1 MNIEQFFSS
10 RQNFTDNEYE
20 LKSKIM
26 AMNLLLLVTFITLTV
41 MSVIRFNTGNTSQG
55 IIDISFS
62 ALSGLGLF
70 WLKKDKKRLSAIT
83 RITLFSGLV
92 IISALLINVPEDT
105 LRIGWFLVLLVPGF
119 FLGGWRSGIILS
131 ILSLLTV
138 TITQAST
145 NTGYSNYDIGYYATL
160 LILVTI
166 FLSFYENRIEKNRLR
181 LQLLNSNLEDKVIAR
196 TAELARAN
204 KELKLFF
211 HALDTSF
218 DSVVV
223 TDIQGLIS
231 YTNKAT
237 LEFTGFTSHEMHRQS
252 FDIFCGDKNFTTK
265 NIILFLKQERHW
277 ENEFLA
283 KRKNGSLFPAFTSI
297 TTIFDESNNP
307 LGILFIIK
315 DLTEIKQAEK
325 KRGQLERKL
334 HQSSTMEAMGQM
346 AGGVAH
352 DLNNILSGIVGYPE
366 LLLNSLP
373 ENSTLRGPIQDI
385 HSSGKRAAA
394 VVDDLLTLA
403 RGAASIR
410 KNHNLNHLVEDYID
424 SPEGKK
430 LKSLHPHVTYT
441 VLLDEA
447 LHSIHCSHVHITKS
461 IMNLITNATEA
472 ISDTGTVTISTKNR
486 YVNKAYSLTHQIDSG
501 DYVVLS
507 VKDTGAGISSKD
519 LQHIFEPFY
528 TKKIMGRSG
537 SGLGL
542 AIVWNTVQDHD
553 GKVFVERNTEGTCF
567 QLYFHASKHS
577 ELSEKPPS
585 TQKRYHGNGEKILI
599 VDDEELLQTMGTKI
613 LHSLGYRTIALS
625 SGREAVAYLK
635 DHTVDLVLLDMLME
649 PDMDGQETYKQILQI
664 SPKQKAIIVSA
675 FSQNKAVKE
684 TLALGAGSF
693 IKKPYDIDQLSM
705 VIFKELNRSD

>member
-10 RQNFTDNEYE
+10 KHDFADNEYE

-26 AMNLLLLVTFITLTV
+26 AMNLLLLVTLITLIV
-41 MSVIRFNTGNTSQG
+41 MSVVRFKTGNTLQG
-55 IIDISFS
+55 IMDISFS
-62 ALSGLGLF
+62 AFSGLGLF
-70 WLKKDKKRLSAIT
+70 WLKRDKKRLTAII
-83 RITLFSGLV
+83 RITIFSGLV

-119 FLGGWRSGIILS
+119 FLGGWQFGVILS
-131 ILSLLTV
+131 ILSLFV
-138 TITQAST
+138 VGVTQAMT
-145 NTGYSNYDIGYYATL
+145 DTGYSNYDICYYANL

-181 LQLLNSNLEDKVIAR
+181 LQLLNTNLEDKVLAR
-196 TAELARAN
+196 TTELARAN

-223 TDIQGLIS
+223 TDIKGLIS

-237 LEFTGFTSHEMHRQS
+237 LEFTGFTNHEMNRQS

-265 NIILFLKQERHW
+265 NILLFLKQDSHW

-283 KRKNGSLFPAFTSI
+283 KRKDGSVFPAFASI

-325 KRGQLERKL
+325 KRVQLERKL
-334 HQSSTMEAMGQM
+334 HQTSTMEAMGQM

-366 LLLNSLP
+366 LLLHNLP
-373 ENSTLRGPIQDI
+373 EDSTLRGPIQDI

-410 KNHNLNHLVEDYID
+410 KNHDINHLVEDYMT

-430 LKSLHPHVTYT
+430 LKSLYPLVKYT
-441 VLLDEA
+441 FLSEAA
-447 LHSIHCSHVHITKS
+447 LHLIHCSHVHITKC
-461 IMNLITNATEA
+461 IMNLVTNATEA
-472 ISDTGTVTISTKNR
+472 ISDAGTVIISTQNR
-486 YVNKAYSLTHQIDSG
+486 YVNKEFSLKHQIDTG

-507 VKDTGAGISSKD
+507 VKDTGAGISNKD

-553 GKVFVERNTEGTCF
+553 GKVIVDRSTEDTCF
-567 QLYFHASKHS
+567 QLYFHAAINS
-577 ELSEKPPS
+577 ELPRKQPAI
-585 TQKRYHGNGEKILI
+585 QKRYQGNGEKILI
-599 VDDEELLQTMGTKI
+599 VDDEELLQTMGREI
-613 LHSLGYRTIALS
+613 IRSLDYRVESLS

-649 PDMDGQETYKQILQI
+649 PDMNGLETYRQILQI

-675 FSQNKAVKE
+675 YSQNEAVKE
-684 TLALGAGSF
+684 TLALGAGAF
-693 IKKPYDIDQLSM
+693 LKKPYDIDQLSR
-705 VIFKELNRSD
+705 VIFEELNRND